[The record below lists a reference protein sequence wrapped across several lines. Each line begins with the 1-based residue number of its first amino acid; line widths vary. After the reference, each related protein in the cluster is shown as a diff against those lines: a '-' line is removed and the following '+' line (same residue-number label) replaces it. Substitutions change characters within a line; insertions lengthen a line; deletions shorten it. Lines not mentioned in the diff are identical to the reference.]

1 MSHFSVSTP
10 ALGYTAASMSA
21 ALADFDARVAQ
32 VSASVNSVVGASWT
46 GDSSDK
52 FAEGWDLWLQSASAT
67 RAALVDIVAR
77 LQSAEGV
84 YVATETQNVASTRS
98 SRVDSQR
105 KVGRA

>member
-10 ALGYTAASMSA
+10 ALGYSAASMSA

-32 VSASVNSVVGASWT
+32 VSASLNSVVGASWT
-46 GDSSDK
+46 GDSADK
-52 FAEGWDLWLQSASAT
+52 YAEGWALWLQSADAT

-77 LQSAEGV
+77 LQSAEGA
-84 YVATETQNVASTRS
+84 YSATEAQNVAATRT

-105 KVGRA
+105 TVGRA